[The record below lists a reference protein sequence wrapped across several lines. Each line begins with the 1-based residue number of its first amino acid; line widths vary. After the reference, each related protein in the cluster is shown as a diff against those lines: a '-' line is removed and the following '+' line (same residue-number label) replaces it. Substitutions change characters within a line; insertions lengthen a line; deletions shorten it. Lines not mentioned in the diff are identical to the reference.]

1 MEILNQQLQLQYMQ
15 VILEIRQAFKKFKS
29 LEELA
34 FDTNVNKAFL
44 ASVEL
49 GRYVG
54 VSEDALLK
62 TVQEVD
68 DYFLN

>member
-1 MEILNQQLQLQYMQ
+1 MAVLEQQLQLQYLQ
-15 VILEIRQAFKKFKS
+15 VIQQIHQAFQKFKS

-34 FDTNVNKAFL
+34 FDANVNKTFF

-49 GRYVG
+49 GRSVG
-54 VSEDALLK
+54 VSEHALLK

-68 DYFLN
+68 DYFLS

>member
-1 MEILNQQLQLQYMQ
+1 M
-15 VILEIRQAFKKFKS
+15 ILEIRQAFKKFKS

>member
-1 MEILNQQLQLQYMQ
+1 MQ

-54 VSEDALLK
+54 VSEAALLK